1 MKKKIG
7 ILGSTGSIGS
17 NLLRII
23 DKKNTKVVF
32 LLARK
37 NYKKIFSQAE
47 KFNVKNIIITD
58 NKSFENAIKNNKNKS
73 FNIFNSNYDL
83 EKIIKKKL
91 DYVMSSIT
99 GIEGLKPT
107 FDIIKYTKKIAIA
120 NKETLICAW
129 PIIERELKKNKT
141 QFVPV
146 DSEHFS
152 IWSEIK
158 NINVDKIKKVYL
170 TASGGPLLKFK
181 KIPKHVSFKKILNH
195 PTWKMGKKISVD
207 SATMINKCFEVIE
220 AKNIFK
226 LDYKKIDILIHPE
239 SYVHAI
245 IVYNNGISK
254 VILHDTTMKIPIFN
268 TIYTN
273 NEIYTG
279 RNILNLNKLNKLN
292 LHNVMLNKY
301 PVVSVLKKMPKHHSL
316 FDTAVV
322 SINDNIVKKYLE
334 KKISFNEIAKYFL
347 KLLSSNEYKKYK
359 SIYPKNIDQVL
370 SLNNHISLK
379 ISKLFN

>member
-23 DKKNTKVVF
+23 DKKNTEVVF
-32 LLARK
+32 LLASK
-37 NYKKIFSQAE
+37 NYKKILNQAK

-129 PIIERELKKNKT
+129 SIIEKELKKNKT

-158 NINVDKIKKVYL
+158 NINVDQIKRVYL

-181 KIPKHVSFKKILNH
+181 NIPKHVSFKKILNH
-195 PTWKMGKKISVD
+195 PTWKMGKKIS
-207 SATMINKCFEVIE
+207 I
-220 AKNIFK
+220 K
-226 LDYKKIDILIHPE
+226 L
-239 SYVHAI
+239 
-245 IVYNNGISK
+245 
-254 VILHDTTMKIPIFN
+254 
-268 TIYTN
+268 
-273 NEIYTG
+273 
-279 RNILNLNKLNKLN
+279 
-292 LHNVMLNKY
+292 
-301 PVVSVLKKMPKHHSL
+301 
-316 FDTAVV
+316 
-322 SINDNIVKKYLE
+322 
-334 KKISFNEIAKYFL
+334 
-347 KLLSSNEYKKYK
+347 
-359 SIYPKNIDQVL
+359 
-370 SLNNHISLK
+370 
-379 ISKLFN
+379 